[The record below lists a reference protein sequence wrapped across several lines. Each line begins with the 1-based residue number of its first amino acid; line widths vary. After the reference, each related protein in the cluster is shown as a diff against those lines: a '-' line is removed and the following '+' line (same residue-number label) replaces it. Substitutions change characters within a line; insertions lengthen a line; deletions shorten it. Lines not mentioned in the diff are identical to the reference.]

1 MTKLGN
7 VLPTKKTTAINNA
20 HALNAI
26 KKQKSVAENELSGLT
41 SRFVCGEMRYYK
53 TATIWA
59 IVGRDMTVKW
69 FETRADGDYRI

>member
-1 MTKLGN
+1 MTKLGT
-7 VLPTKKTTAINNA
+7 VLPTKKTIAINNA
-20 HALNAI
+20 HAVSTA
-26 KKQKSVAENELSGLT
+26 KKQKSVAEKELSGLT
-41 SRFVCGEMRYYK
+41 TRFVCGETRHYK